1 MLYAISGSGLILL
14 KPGIFFLDQLL
25 VLIFRRKVVMNADKA
40 AQGKKLWNVKLA
52 QIDLS
57 DFSKTFK

>member
-14 KPGIFFLDQLL
+14 KPGIFFLNQLL

-40 AQGKKLWNVKLA
+40 AQGKNYG
-52 QIDLS
+52 
-57 DFSKTFK
+57 T

>member
-1 MLYAISGSGLILL
+1 
-14 KPGIFFLDQLL
+14 
-25 VLIFRRKVVMNADKA
+25 MNADKA